1 MERQVPW
8 VFNDVSIVAPLEPIS
23 EELADVGRTKVRVF
37 TKFRNRNGS
46 YIDELTA
53 ERLIET
59 AVDTHV
65 PIVGFFDKETDDFTS
80 HVPEDL
86 ACAYGYCDKFE
97 GWEKHLDADGVEREY
112 ATFGVVLHTNYFA
125 AANRIV
131 GNPQSMEL
139 DVNSISGDWVQMDD
153 GKEYF
158 VYKTA
163 KMKGFTVLGKNV
175 EPCFQGAAFFSENE
189 NRFDRFSLLLERV
202 REAESK
208 EGGKID
214 MDEKEV
220 KQVEN
225 FEEEKVEVEETG
237 AESEIKADEP
247 AAEIAEEQKADEAV
261 EAPAVDFAA
270 EYEKIKQDF
279 DELQL
284 NFANVETELKEA
296 KDKIEV
302 FEKEKGEYEVAR
314 TEFEKTINELNERL
328 KVADEK
334 IAEYEAKMKA
344 VEDVKKQ
351 ALVDSYAE
359 SLSEEEMAP
368 IKENMEGFAYSDL
381 EKELAVVFARK
392 VMSESK
398 KDEDKKAERIPVIE
412 EEQTSFSKMM
422 AKYRK

>member
-46 YIDELTA
+46 YIDEATA
-53 ERLIET
+53 DKLIET

-65 PIVGFFDKETDDFTS
+65 PIVGFFDKEADDFTS

-86 ACAYGYCDKFE
+86 ACAYGYCDRFE
-97 GWEKHLDADGVEREY
+97 GWEKHMDADGVERDY

-189 NRFDRFSLLLERV
+189 SRFDRFSLLLERV

-208 EGGKID
+208 EGGKKD
-214 MDEKEV
+214 MEENEV

-225 FEEEKVEVEETG
+225 FEEEEKVEVEVA
-237 AESEIKADEP
+237 AESEIKVDEP
-247 AAEIAEEQKADEAV
+247 VVEEE
-261 EAPAVDFAA
+261 ETPAIDFAA
-270 EYEKIKQDF
+270 EYEKMKQSF
-279 DELQL
+279 EEMKL

-296 KDKIEV
+296 NEKIAAHQSEMDS
-302 FEKEKGEYEVAR
+302 AR
-314 TEFEKTINELNERL
+314 ADFEKTLSEMNERL
-328 KVADEK
+328 DAANQK
-334 IAEYEAKMKA
+334 IAEYEAQIKA
-344 VEDVKKQ
+344 IEDAKKK
-351 ALVDSYAE
+351 ALIDSYAGNLDSDE
-359 SLSEEEMAP
+359 IEP
-368 IKENMEGFAYSDL
+368 IQENVENYSYNEL

-392 VMSESK
+392 NLNKDKGEEK
-398 KDEDKKAERIPVIE
+398 KERIPLVQE
-412 EEQTSFSKMM
+412 ENSLAKLM
-422 AKYRK
+422 AKYKK

>member
-46 YIDELTA
+46 YIDEATA
-53 ERLIET
+53 DKLIET

-65 PIVGFFDKETDDFTS
+65 PIVGFFDKEADDFTS

-86 ACAYGYCDKFE
+86 ACAYGYCDRFE
-97 GWEKHLDADGVEREY
+97 GWEKHMDADGVEREY

-189 NRFDRFSLLLERV
+189 SRFDRFSLLLERV

-208 EGGKID
+208 EGGKKD
-214 MDEKEV
+214 MEEKEM

-225 FEEEKVEVEETG
+225 FEEEEKAEVEVA
-237 AESEIKADEP
+237 AESEIKVDEP
-247 AAEIAEEQKADEAV
+247 VVEEE
-261 EAPAVDFAA
+261 ETPAIDFAA
-270 EYEKIKQDF
+270 EYEKMKQSF
-279 DELQL
+279 EEMKL
-284 NFANVETELKEA
+284 NFTNVETELKEA
-296 KDKIEV
+296 NEKIAAHQSEMDS
-302 FEKEKGEYEVAR
+302 AR
-314 TEFEKTINELNERL
+314 ADFEKTLNEMNERL
-328 KVADEK
+328 DAANQK
-334 IAEYEAKMKA
+334 IAEYEAQIKA
-344 VEDVKKQ
+344 IEDAKKKV
-351 ALVDSYAE
+351 LIDSYAGNLDSDE
-359 SLSEEEMAP
+359 IEP
-368 IKENMEGFAYSDL
+368 IQANVENYSYNEL

-392 VMSESK
+392 NLNKDKGEEK
-398 KDEDKKAERIPVIE
+398 KERIPLVQE
-412 EEQTSFSKMM
+412 ENSLAKLM
-422 AKYRK
+422 AKYKK

>member
-46 YIDELTA
+46 YIDEATA
-53 ERLIET
+53 DKLIET

-65 PIVGFFDKETDDFTS
+65 PIVGFFDKEADDFTS

-86 ACAYGYCDKFE
+86 ACAYGYCDRFE
-97 GWEKHLDADGVEREY
+97 GWEKHMDADGVEREY

-189 NRFDRFSLLLERV
+189 SRFDRFSLLLERV

-208 EGGKID
+208 EGGKKD
-214 MDEKEV
+214 MEEKEV

-225 FEEEKVEVEETG
+225 FEEEEKAEVEVAVESEVKVDEPVVEEEET
-237 AESEIKADEP
+237 P
-247 AAEIAEEQKADEAV
+247 AI
-261 EAPAVDFAA
+261 DFAA
-270 EYEKIKQDF
+270 EYEKMKQSF
-279 DELQL
+279 EEMKL

-296 KDKIEV
+296 NEKIAAHQSEMDS
-302 FEKEKGEYEVAR
+302 AR
-314 TEFEKTINELNERL
+314 ADFEKTLNEMNERL
-328 KVADEK
+328 DAANQK
-334 IAEYEAKMKA
+334 IAEYEAQIKA
-344 VEDVKKQ
+344 IEDAKKKV
-351 ALVDSYAE
+351 LIDSYAGNLDSDE
-359 SLSEEEMAP
+359 IEP
-368 IKENMEGFAYSDL
+368 IQANVENYSYNEL

-392 VMSESK
+392 NLNKDKGEEK
-398 KDEDKKAERIPVIE
+398 KERIPLVQE
-412 EEQTSFSKMM
+412 ENSLAKLM
-422 AKYRK
+422 AKYKK

>member
-46 YIDELTA
+46 YIDEATA
-53 ERLIET
+53 DKLIET

-65 PIVGFFDKETDDFTS
+65 PIVGFFDKEADDFTS

-86 ACAYGYCDKFE
+86 ACAYGYCDRFE
-97 GWEKHLDADGVEREY
+97 GWEKHMDADGVEREY

-189 NRFDRFSLLLERV
+189 SRFDRFSLLLERV

-208 EGGKID
+208 EGGKKD
-214 MDEKEV
+214 MEEKEV

-225 FEEEKVEVEETG
+225 FEEEEKAEVEVA
-237 AESEIKADEP
+237 AESEIKVDEP
-247 AAEIAEEQKADEAV
+247 VVEEE
-261 EAPAVDFAA
+261 ETPAIDFAA
-270 EYEKIKQDF
+270 EYEKMKQSF
-279 DELQL
+279 EEMKL
-284 NFANVETELKEA
+284 NFTNVETELKEA
-296 KDKIEV
+296 NEKIAAHQSEMDS
-302 FEKEKGEYEVAR
+302 AR
-314 TEFEKTINELNERL
+314 ADFEKTLSEMNERL
-328 KVADEK
+328 DAANQK
-334 IAEYEAKMKA
+334 IAEYEAQIKA
-344 VEDVKKQ
+344 IEDAKKKV
-351 ALVDSYAE
+351 LIDSYAGNLDSDE
-359 SLSEEEMAP
+359 IEP
-368 IKENMEGFAYSDL
+368 IQANVENYSYNEL

-392 VMSESK
+392 NLNKDKGEEK
-398 KDEDKKAERIPVIE
+398 KERIPLVQE
-412 EEQTSFSKMM
+412 ENSLAKLM
-422 AKYRK
+422 AKYKK

>member
-46 YIDELTA
+46 YIDEATA
-53 ERLIET
+53 DKLIET

-65 PIVGFFDKETDDFTS
+65 PIVGFFDKEADDFTS

-86 ACAYGYCDKFE
+86 ACAYGYCDRFE
-97 GWEKHLDADGVEREY
+97 GWEKHMDADGVEREY

-189 NRFDRFSLLLERV
+189 SRFDRFSLLLERV

-208 EGGKID
+208 EGGKKD
-214 MDEKEV
+214 MEEKEV

-225 FEEEKVEVEETG
+225 FEEEEKAEVEVA
-237 AESEIKADEP
+237 AESEVKVDEP
-247 AAEIAEEQKADEAV
+247 VVEEE
-261 EAPAVDFAA
+261 ETPAIDFAA
-270 EYEKIKQDF
+270 EYEKMKQSF
-279 DELQL
+279 EEMKL

-296 KDKIEV
+296 NEKIAAHQSEMDS
-302 FEKEKGEYEVAR
+302 AR
-314 TEFEKTINELNERL
+314 ADFEKTLSEMNERL
-328 KVADEK
+328 DAANQK
-334 IAEYEAKMKA
+334 IAEYEAQIKA
-344 VEDVKKQ
+344 IEDAKKKV
-351 ALVDSYAE
+351 LIDSYAGNLDSDE
-359 SLSEEEMAP
+359 IEP
-368 IKENMEGFAYSDL
+368 IQANVENYSYNEL

-392 VMSESK
+392 NLNKDKGEEK
-398 KDEDKKAERIPVIE
+398 KERIPLVQE
-412 EEQTSFSKMM
+412 ENSLAKLM
-422 AKYRK
+422 AKYKK

>member
-46 YIDELTA
+46 YIDEATA
-53 ERLIET
+53 DKLIET

-65 PIVGFFDKETDDFTS
+65 PIVGFFDKEADDFTS

-86 ACAYGYCDKFE
+86 ACAYGYCDRFE
-97 GWEKHLDADGVEREY
+97 GWEKHMDADGVEREY

-189 NRFDRFSLLLERV
+189 SRFDRFSLLLERV

-208 EGGKID
+208 EGGKKD
-214 MDEKEV
+214 MEEKEV

-225 FEEEKVEVEETG
+225 FEEEEKAEVEVAVESEVKVDEPVVEEEET
-237 AESEIKADEP
+237 P
-247 AAEIAEEQKADEAV
+247 AI
-261 EAPAVDFAA
+261 DFAA
-270 EYEKIKQDF
+270 EYEKMKQSF
-279 DELQL
+279 EEIELK
-284 NFANVETELKEA
+284 FANVETELKEA
-296 KDKIEV
+296 NEKIAAHQSEMDS
-302 FEKEKGEYEVAR
+302 AR
-314 TEFEKTINELNERL
+314 ADFEKTLSEMNERL
-328 KVADEK
+328 DAANQK
-334 IAEYEAKMKA
+334 IAEYEAQIKA
-344 VEDVKKQ
+344 IEDAKKKV
-351 ALVDSYAE
+351 LIDSYAGNLDSDE
-359 SLSEEEMAP
+359 IEP
-368 IKENMEGFAYSDL
+368 IQANVENYSYNEL

-392 VMSESK
+392 NLNKDKGEEK
-398 KDEDKKAERIPVIE
+398 KERIPLVQE
-412 EEQTSFSKMM
+412 ENSLAKLM
-422 AKYRK
+422 AKYKK

>member
-46 YIDELTA
+46 YIDEATA
-53 ERLIET
+53 DKLIET

-65 PIVGFFDKETDDFTS
+65 PIVGFFDKEADDFTS

-86 ACAYGYCDKFE
+86 ACAYGYCDRFE
-97 GWEKHLDADGVEREY
+97 GWEKHMDADGVEREY

-189 NRFDRFSLLLERV
+189 SRFDRFSLLLERV

-208 EGGKID
+208 EGGKKD
-214 MDEKEV
+214 MEEKEV

-225 FEEEKVEVEETG
+225 FEEEEKAEVEVAVESEVKVDEPVVEEEET
-237 AESEIKADEP
+237 P
-247 AAEIAEEQKADEAV
+247 AI
-261 EAPAVDFAA
+261 DFAA
-270 EYEKIKQDF
+270 EYEKMKQSF
-279 DELQL
+279 EEMKL
-284 NFANVETELKEA
+284 NFTNVETELKEA
-296 KDKIEV
+296 NEKIAAHQSEMDS
-302 FEKEKGEYEVAR
+302 AR
-314 TEFEKTINELNERL
+314 ADFEKTLSEMNERL
-328 KVADEK
+328 DAANQK
-334 IAEYEAKMKA
+334 IAEYEAQIKA
-344 VEDVKKQ
+344 IEDAKKKV
-351 ALVDSYAE
+351 LIDSYAGNLDSDE
-359 SLSEEEMAP
+359 IEP
-368 IKENMEGFAYSDL
+368 IQANVENYSYNEL

-392 VMSESK
+392 NLNKDKGEEK
-398 KDEDKKAERIPVIE
+398 KERIPLVQE
-412 EEQTSFSKMM
+412 ENSLAKLM
-422 AKYRK
+422 AKYKK

>member
-1 MERQVPW
+1 M
-8 VFNDVSIVAPLEPIS
+8 SIVAPLEPIS

-46 YIDELTA
+46 YIDEATA
-53 ERLIET
+53 DKLIET

-65 PIVGFFDKETDDFTS
+65 PIVGFFDKEADDFTS

-86 ACAYGYCDKFE
+86 ACAYGYCDRFE
-97 GWEKHLDADGVEREY
+97 GWEKHMDADGVEREY

-189 NRFDRFSLLLERV
+189 SRFDRFSLLLERV

-208 EGGKID
+208 EGGKKD
-214 MDEKEV
+214 MEEKEV

-225 FEEEKVEVEETG
+225 FEEEEKAEVEV
-237 AESEIKADEP
+237 AVESEIKVDEP
-247 AAEIAEEQKADEAV
+247 VVEEE
-261 EAPAVDFAA
+261 ETPAIDFAA
-270 EYEKIKQDF
+270 EYEKMKQAF
-279 DELQL
+279 EEIELK
-284 NFANVETELKEA
+284 FANVETELKEA
-296 KDKIEV
+296 NEKIAAHQSEMDS
-302 FEKEKGEYEVAR
+302 AR
-314 TEFEKTINELNERL
+314 ADFEKTLSEMNERL
-328 KVADEK
+328 DAANQK
-334 IAEYEAKMKA
+334 IAEYEAQIKA
-344 VEDVKKQ
+344 IEDAKKKV
-351 ALVDSYAE
+351 LIDSYAGNLDSDE
-359 SLSEEEMAP
+359 IEP
-368 IKENMEGFAYSDL
+368 IQENVEKYSYNEL

-392 VMSESK
+392 NLNKDKGEAK
-398 KDEDKKAERIPVIE
+398 KERIPLVQE
-412 EEQTSFSKMM
+412 ENSLAKLM
-422 AKYRK
+422 AKYKK

>member
-1 MERQVPW
+1 MERQIPW
-8 VFNDVSIVAPLEPIS
+8 VFSDVSIVAPLEPIS

-46 YIDELTA
+46 YIDEATA
-53 ERLIET
+53 DRLITT
-59 AVDTHV
+59 AVETHV
-65 PIVGFFDKETDDFTS
+65 PIVGFFDKEADDFTS

-189 NRFDRFSLLLERV
+189 SRFDRFSLLLERV

-208 EGGKID
+208 EGGKMD

-225 FEEEKVEVEETG
+225 FEEEKVEV
-237 AESEIKADEP
+237 AEPEVKVDEP
-247 AAEIAEEQKADEAV
+247 AAEVETEQKEV
-261 EAPAVDFAA
+261 EEPVVDFAA

-284 NFANVETELKEA
+284 NFANIETELKEA
-296 KDKIEV
+296 KEKIDG
-302 FEKEKGEYEVAR
+302 FEKEKSEYEIAR
-314 TEFEKTINELNERL
+314 VEFEKTINELNERL

-359 SLSEEEMAP
+359 SLSEDEMAP
-368 IKENMEGFAYSDL
+368 IRENMESFAYSDL

>member
-46 YIDELTA
+46 YIDEATA
-53 ERLIET
+53 DKLIET

-65 PIVGFFDKETDDFTS
+65 PIVGFFDKEADDFTS

-86 ACAYGYCDKFE
+86 ACAYGYCDRFE
-97 GWEKHLDADGVEREY
+97 GWEKHMDADGVEREY

-189 NRFDRFSLLLERV
+189 SRFDRFSLLLERV

-208 EGGKID
+208 EGGKKD
-214 MDEKEV
+214 MEEKEV

-225 FEEEKVEVEETG
+225 FEEEEKVEVEVA
-237 AESEIKADEP
+237 AESEVKVDEP
-247 AAEIAEEQKADEAV
+247 VVEEE
-261 EAPAVDFAA
+261 ETPAIDFAA
-270 EYEKIKQDF
+270 EYEKMKQSF
-279 DELQL
+279 EEMKL
-284 NFANVETELKEA
+284 NFTNVETELKEA
-296 KDKIEV
+296 NEKIAAHQSEMDS
-302 FEKEKGEYEVAR
+302 AR
-314 TEFEKTINELNERL
+314 ADFEKTLNEMNERL
-328 KVADEK
+328 DAANQK
-334 IAEYEAKMKA
+334 IAEYEAQIKA
-344 VEDVKKQ
+344 IEDAKKKV
-351 ALVDSYAE
+351 LIDSYAGNLDSDE
-359 SLSEEEMAP
+359 IEP
-368 IKENMEGFAYSDL
+368 IQANVENYSYNEL

-392 VMSESK
+392 NLNKDKGEEK
-398 KDEDKKAERIPVIE
+398 KERIPLVQE
-412 EEQTSFSKMM
+412 ENSLAKLM
-422 AKYRK
+422 AKYKK

>member
-46 YIDELTA
+46 YIDEATA
-53 ERLIET
+53 DKLIET

-65 PIVGFFDKETDDFTS
+65 PIVGFFDKEADDFTS

-86 ACAYGYCDKFE
+86 ACAYGYCDRFE
-97 GWEKHLDADGVEREY
+97 GWEKHMDADGVERDY

-189 NRFDRFSLLLERV
+189 SRFDRFSLLLERV

-208 EGGKID
+208 EGGKKD
-214 MDEKEV
+214 MEEKEV
-220 KQVEN
+220 TQVEN
-225 FEEEKVEVEETG
+225 FEEEEKAEVEVA
-237 AESEIKADEP
+237 AESEVKVDEP
-247 AAEIAEEQKADEAV
+247 VVEEE
-261 EAPAVDFAA
+261 ETPAIDFAA
-270 EYEKIKQDF
+270 EYEKMKQSF
-279 DELQL
+279 EEMKL

-296 KDKIEV
+296 NEKIAAHQSEMDS
-302 FEKEKGEYEVAR
+302 AR
-314 TEFEKTINELNERL
+314 ADFEKTLSEMNERL
-328 KVADEK
+328 DAANQK
-334 IAEYEAKMKA
+334 IAEYEAQIKA
-344 VEDVKKQ
+344 IEDAKKK
-351 ALVDSYAE
+351 ALIDSYAGNLDSDE
-359 SLSEEEMAP
+359 IEP
-368 IKENMEGFAYSDL
+368 IQANVENYSYNEL
-381 EKELAVVFARK
+381 EKELAVMFARK
-392 VMSESK
+392 NLNKDKGEEK
-398 KDEDKKAERIPVIE
+398 KERIPLVQE
-412 EEQTSFSKMM
+412 ENSLAKLM
-422 AKYRK
+422 AKYKK

>member
-46 YIDELTA
+46 YIDEATA
-53 ERLIET
+53 DKLIET
-59 AVDTHV
+59 AADTHV
-65 PIVGFFDKETDDFTS
+65 PIVGFFDKEADDFTS

-86 ACAYGYCDKFE
+86 ACAYGYCDRFE
-97 GWEKHLDADGVEREY
+97 GWEKHMDADGVERDY

-189 NRFDRFSLLLERV
+189 SRFDRFSLLLERV

-208 EGGKID
+208 EGGKKD
-214 MDEKEV
+214 MEENEV

-225 FEEEKVEVEETG
+225 FEEEEKVEVEVA
-237 AESEIKADEP
+237 AESEIKVDEP
-247 AAEIAEEQKADEAV
+247 VVEEE
-261 EAPAVDFAA
+261 ETPAIDFAA
-270 EYEKIKQDF
+270 EYEKMKQSF
-279 DELQL
+279 EEMKL

-296 KDKIEV
+296 NEKIEAHQS
-302 FEKEKGEYEVAR
+302 EMDSAR
-314 TEFEKTINELNERL
+314 ADFEKTLSEMNERL
-328 KVADEK
+328 DAANQK
-334 IAEYEAKMKA
+334 IAEYEAQIKA
-344 VEDVKKQ
+344 IEDAKKK
-351 ALVDSYAE
+351 ALIDSYAGNLDSDE
-359 SLSEEEMAP
+359 IEP
-368 IKENMEGFAYSDL
+368 IQENVENYSYNEL

-392 VMSESK
+392 NLNKDKGEEK
-398 KDEDKKAERIPVIE
+398 KERIPLVQE
-412 EEQTSFSKMM
+412 ENSLAKLM
-422 AKYRK
+422 AKYKK

>member
-8 VFNDVSIVAPLEPIS
+8 MFNDVSIVAPLEPIS

-46 YIDELTA
+46 YIDEATA
-53 ERLIET
+53 DKLIET

-65 PIVGFFDKETDDFTS
+65 PIVGFFDKEADDFTS

-86 ACAYGYCDKFE
+86 ACAYGYCDRFE
-97 GWEKHLDADGVEREY
+97 GWEKHMDADGVERDY

-189 NRFDRFSLLLERV
+189 SRFDRFSLLLERV

-208 EGGKID
+208 EGGKKD
-214 MDEKEV
+214 MEENEV

-225 FEEEKVEVEETG
+225 FEEEEKVEVEVA
-237 AESEIKADEP
+237 AESEIKVDEP
-247 AAEIAEEQKADEAV
+247 VVEEE
-261 EAPAVDFAA
+261 ETPAIDFAA
-270 EYEKIKQDF
+270 EYEKMKQSF
-279 DELQL
+279 EEMKL

-296 KDKIEV
+296 NEKIEAHQS
-302 FEKEKGEYEVAR
+302 EMDSAR
-314 TEFEKTINELNERL
+314 ADFEKTLSEMNERL
-328 KVADEK
+328 DAANQK
-334 IAEYEAKMKA
+334 IAEYEAQIKA
-344 VEDVKKQ
+344 IEDAKKK
-351 ALVDSYAE
+351 ALIDSYAGNLDSDE
-359 SLSEEEMAP
+359 IEP
-368 IKENMEGFAYSDL
+368 IQENVENYSYNEL

-392 VMSESK
+392 NLNKDKGEEK
-398 KDEDKKAERIPVIE
+398 KERIPLVQE
-412 EEQTSFSKMM
+412 ENSLAKLM
-422 AKYRK
+422 AKYKK

>member
-46 YIDELTA
+46 YIDEATA
-53 ERLIET
+53 DKLIET

-65 PIVGFFDKETDDFTS
+65 PIVGFFDKEADDFTS

-86 ACAYGYCDKFE
+86 ACAYGYCDRFE
-97 GWEKHLDADGVEREY
+97 GWEKHMDADGVEREY

-189 NRFDRFSLLLERV
+189 SRFDRFSLLLERV

-208 EGGKID
+208 EGGKKD
-214 MDEKEV
+214 MEEKEV

-225 FEEEKVEVEETG
+225 FEEEEKVEVEVA
-237 AESEIKADEP
+237 AESEVKVDEP
-247 AAEIAEEQKADEAV
+247 VVEEE
-261 EAPAVDFAA
+261 ETPAIDFAA
-270 EYEKIKQDF
+270 EYEKMKQSF
-279 DELQL
+279 EEMKL
-284 NFANVETELKEA
+284 NFTNVETELKEA
-296 KDKIEV
+296 NEKIAAHQSEMDS
-302 FEKEKGEYEVAR
+302 AR
-314 TEFEKTINELNERL
+314 ADFEKTLNEMNERL
-328 KVADEK
+328 EAANQK
-334 IAEYEAKMKA
+334 IAEYEAQIKA
-344 VEDVKKQ
+344 IEDAKKKV
-351 ALVDSYAE
+351 LIDSYAGNLDSDE
-359 SLSEEEMAP
+359 IEP
-368 IKENMEGFAYSDL
+368 IQANVENYSYNEL

-392 VMSESK
+392 NLNKDKGEEK
-398 KDEDKKAERIPVIE
+398 KERIPLVQE
-412 EEQTSFSKMM
+412 ENSLAKLM
-422 AKYRK
+422 AKYKK

>member
-46 YIDELTA
+46 YIDEATA
-53 ERLIET
+53 DKLIET

-65 PIVGFFDKETDDFTS
+65 PIVGFFDKEADDFTS

-86 ACAYGYCDKFE
+86 ACAYGYCDRFE
-97 GWEKHLDADGVEREY
+97 GWEKHMDADGVERDY

-189 NRFDRFSLLLERV
+189 SRFDRFSLLLERV

-208 EGGKID
+208 EGGKKD
-214 MDEKEV
+214 MEEKEV

-225 FEEEKVEVEETG
+225 FEEEEKAEVEVA
-237 AESEIKADEP
+237 AESEVKVDEP
-247 AAEIAEEQKADEAV
+247 VVEEE
-261 EAPAVDFAA
+261 ETPAIDFAA
-270 EYEKIKQDF
+270 EYEKMKQSF
-279 DELQL
+279 EEMKL

-296 KDKIEV
+296 NEKIAAHQSEMDS
-302 FEKEKGEYEVAR
+302 AR
-314 TEFEKTINELNERL
+314 ADFEKTLNEMNERL
-328 KVADEK
+328 DAANQK
-334 IAEYEAKMKA
+334 IAEYEAQIKA
-344 VEDVKKQ
+344 IEDAKKKV
-351 ALVDSYAE
+351 LIDSYAGNLDSDE
-359 SLSEEEMAP
+359 IEP
-368 IKENMEGFAYSDL
+368 IQENVEKYSYNEL

-392 VMSESK
+392 NLNKDKGEEK
-398 KDEDKKAERIPVIE
+398 KERIPLVQE
-412 EEQTSFSKMM
+412 ENSLAKLM
-422 AKYRK
+422 AKYKK

>member
-46 YIDELTA
+46 YIDEATA
-53 ERLIET
+53 DKLIET

-65 PIVGFFDKETDDFTS
+65 PIVGFFDKEADDFTS

-86 ACAYGYCDKFE
+86 ACAYGYCDRFE
-97 GWEKHLDADGVEREY
+97 GWEKHMDADGVERDY

-189 NRFDRFSLLLERV
+189 SRFDRFSLLLERV

-208 EGGKID
+208 EGGKKD
-214 MDEKEV
+214 MEENEV

-225 FEEEKVEVEETG
+225 FEEEEKVEVEVA
-237 AESEIKADEP
+237 AESEIKVDEP
-247 AAEIAEEQKADEAV
+247 VVEEE
-261 EAPAVDFAA
+261 ETPAIDFAA
-270 EYEKIKQDF
+270 EYEKMKQSF
-279 DELQL
+279 EEMKL

-296 KDKIEV
+296 NEKIEAHQS
-302 FEKEKGEYEVAR
+302 EMDSAR
-314 TEFEKTINELNERL
+314 ADFEKTLSEMNERL
-328 KVADEK
+328 NAANQK
-334 IAEYEAKMKA
+334 IAEYEAQIKA
-344 VEDVKKQ
+344 IEDAKKK
-351 ALVDSYAE
+351 ALIDSYAGNLDSDE
-359 SLSEEEMAP
+359 IEP
-368 IKENMEGFAYSDL
+368 IQENVENYSYNEL

-392 VMSESK
+392 NLNKDKGEEK
-398 KDEDKKAERIPVIE
+398 KERIPLVQE
-412 EEQTSFSKMM
+412 ENSLAKLM
-422 AKYRK
+422 AKYKK

>member
-46 YIDELTA
+46 YIDEATA
-53 ERLIET
+53 DKLIET

-65 PIVGFFDKETDDFTS
+65 PIVGFFDKEADDFTS

-86 ACAYGYCDKFE
+86 ACAYGYCDRFE
-97 GWEKHLDADGVEREY
+97 GWEKHMDADGVEREY

-189 NRFDRFSLLLERV
+189 SRFDRFSLLLERV

-208 EGGKID
+208 EGGKKD
-214 MDEKEV
+214 MEEKEV

-225 FEEEKVEVEETG
+225 FEEEEKVEVEVA
-237 AESEIKADEP
+237 AESEVKVDEP
-247 AAEIAEEQKADEAV
+247 VVEEE
-261 EAPAVDFAA
+261 ETPAIDFAA
-270 EYEKIKQDF
+270 EYEKMKQSF
-279 DELQL
+279 EEMKL

-296 KDKIEV
+296 NEKIAAHQSEMDS
-302 FEKEKGEYEVAR
+302 AR
-314 TEFEKTINELNERL
+314 ADFEKTLNEMNERL
-328 KVADEK
+328 EAANQK
-334 IAEYEAKMKA
+334 IAEYEAQIKA
-344 VEDVKKQ
+344 IEDAKKKV
-351 ALVDSYAE
+351 LIDSYAGNLDSDE
-359 SLSEEEMAP
+359 IEP
-368 IKENMEGFAYSDL
+368 IQANVENYSYNEL

-392 VMSESK
+392 NLNKDKGEEK
-398 KDEDKKAERIPVIE
+398 KERIPLVQE
-412 EEQTSFSKMM
+412 ENSLAKLM
-422 AKYRK
+422 AKYKK

>member
-46 YIDELTA
+46 YIDEATA
-53 ERLIET
+53 DKLIET

-65 PIVGFFDKETDDFTS
+65 PIVGFFDKEADDFTS

-86 ACAYGYCDKFE
+86 ACAYGYCDRFE
-97 GWEKHLDADGVEREY
+97 GWEKHMDADGVERDY

-189 NRFDRFSLLLERV
+189 SRFDRFSLLLERV

-208 EGGKID
+208 EGGKKD
-214 MDEKEV
+214 MEENEV

-225 FEEEKVEVEETG
+225 FEEEEKVEVEVA
-237 AESEIKADEP
+237 AESEIKVDEP
-247 AAEIAEEQKADEAV
+247 VVEEE
-261 EAPAVDFAA
+261 ETPAIDFAA
-270 EYEKIKQDF
+270 EYEKMKQSF
-279 DELQL
+279 EEMKL

-296 KDKIEV
+296 NEKIEAHQS
-302 FEKEKGEYEVAR
+302 EMDSAR
-314 TEFEKTINELNERL
+314 ADFEKTLSEMNERL
-328 KVADEK
+328 DAANQK
-334 IAEYEAKMKA
+334 IAEYEAQIKA
-344 VEDVKKQ
+344 IEDAKKK
-351 ALVDSYAE
+351 ALIDSYAGNLDSDE
-359 SLSEEEMAP
+359 IEP
-368 IKENMEGFAYSDL
+368 IQENVENYSYNEL

-392 VMSESK
+392 NLNKDKGEEK
-398 KDEDKKAERIPVIE
+398 KERIPLVQE
-412 EEQTSFSKMM
+412 ENSLAKLM
-422 AKYRK
+422 AKYKK

>member
-46 YIDELTA
+46 YIDEATA
-53 ERLIET
+53 DKLIET

-65 PIVGFFDKETDDFTS
+65 PIVGFFDKEADDFTS

-86 ACAYGYCDKFE
+86 ACAYGYCDRFE
-97 GWEKHLDADGVEREY
+97 GWEKHMDADGVERDY

-189 NRFDRFSLLLERV
+189 SRFDRFSLLLERV

-208 EGGKID
+208 EGGKKD
-214 MDEKEV
+214 MEEKEV

-225 FEEEKVEVEETG
+225 FEEEEKAEVEVAVESEVKVDEPVVEEEET
-237 AESEIKADEP
+237 P
-247 AAEIAEEQKADEAV
+247 AI
-261 EAPAVDFAA
+261 DFAA
-270 EYEKIKQDF
+270 EYEKMKQSF
-279 DELQL
+279 EEMKL

-296 KDKIEV
+296 NEKIEAHQS
-302 FEKEKGEYEVAR
+302 EMDSAR
-314 TEFEKTINELNERL
+314 ADFEKTLSEMNERL
-328 KVADEK
+328 NAANQK
-334 IAEYEAKMKA
+334 IAEYEAQIKA
-344 VEDVKKQ
+344 IEDAKKK
-351 ALVDSYAE
+351 ALIDSYAGNLDSDE
-359 SLSEEEMAP
+359 IEP
-368 IKENMEGFAYSDL
+368 IQENVENYSYNEL

-392 VMSESK
+392 NLNKDKGEEK
-398 KDEDKKAERIPVIE
+398 KERIPLVQE
-412 EEQTSFSKMM
+412 ENSLAKLM
-422 AKYRK
+422 AKYKK

>member
-46 YIDELTA
+46 YIDEATA
-53 ERLIET
+53 DRLIET

-65 PIVGFFDKETDDFTS
+65 PIVGFFDKEADDFTY

-86 ACAYGYCDKFE
+86 ACAYGYCDRFE
-97 GWEKHLDADGVEREY
+97 GWKKHMDADGVERDY

-189 NRFDRFSLLLERV
+189 SRFDRFSLLLERV

-208 EGGKID
+208 EGGKKD
-214 MDEKEV
+214 MEEKEV

-225 FEEEKVEVEETG
+225 FEEEEKAEVEVA
-237 AESEIKADEP
+237 AESEVKVDEP
-247 AAEIAEEQKADEAV
+247 VVEEE
-261 EAPAVDFAA
+261 ETPAIDFAA
-270 EYEKIKQDF
+270 EYEKMKQSF
-279 DELQL
+279 EEMKL
-284 NFANVETELKEA
+284 NFTNVETELKEA
-296 KDKIEV
+296 NKKIAAHQSEMDS
-302 FEKEKGEYEVAR
+302 AR
-314 TEFEKTINELNERL
+314 ADFEKTLSEMNERL
-328 KVADEK
+328 NAANQK
-334 IAEYEAKMKA
+334 IAEYEAQIKA
-344 VEDVKKQ
+344 IEDAKKKV
-351 ALVDSYAE
+351 LIDSYVGNLDSDE
-359 SLSEEEMAP
+359 IEP
-368 IKENMEGFAYSDL
+368 IQENVENYSYNEL

-392 VMSESK
+392 NLNKDKGEEK
-398 KDEDKKAERIPVIE
+398 KERIPLVQE
-412 EEQTSFSKMM
+412 ENSLAKLM
-422 AKYRK
+422 AKYKK